1 MAPKSIRNGVIN
13 LLIIVFCYIGNMR
26 TRLIL
31 TTFLSLV
38 CGTSAIHAEYSD
50 HRRKN
55 LDSLENVVAK
65 YTPDRIEKASE
76 EEIKDLI
83 GAYDNLMNGYLQINR
98 ERSILFARKQIALA
112 SRMGW
117 LVKKSDAE
125 KTIGKHYWGSEQ
137 YDSAMFYF
145 NLALEDV
152 DRIAEIASDPEN
164 SEGYSQETVDDS
176 YSSLYGA
183 IGNCLNMMDSIPR
196 AMEYYRKAGEIFEKH
211 GWNESNAIL
220 YYNMGETWREEKDFD
235 QAKECYDTSL
245 KYALESGDSLQIS
258 AAMKGLGNLWLDRG
272 KTRKAFKYLKEAD
285 SYYSLHDDQ
294 EFRARI
300 ETLDLIGQVLSQQK
314 KQLRIFTLGALLLA
328 IMALLLLAVS
338 RRAFIFRRQRDAA
351 DEVID
356 EAMAEKNNGI
366 PTAEKDSDKPLL
378 TAREAEILRLI
389 ASGMTSPQMADKIFL
404 SLATIKWYRKR
415 LLEKFEASNTAE
427 LISKAKEKGLV

>member
-1 MAPKSIRNGVIN
+1 
-13 LLIIVFCYIGNMR
+13 MR

-31 TTFLSLV
+31 ATVLFLA
-38 CGTSAIHAEYSD
+38 CGTATIHAEYSD

-55 LDSLENVVAK
+55 LDSLENVVVK
-65 YTPDRIEKASE
+65 YTPDKIEKATE
-76 EEIKDLI
+76 EELKDLI

-98 ERSILFARKQIALA
+98 ERSIMFARKQIALA

-145 NLALEDV
+145 NLALKDV
-152 DRIAEIASDPEN
+152 DRIAEIAADSVN
-164 SEGYSQETVDDS
+164 SQGYSQVTVDDS

-245 KYALESGDSLQIS
+245 KYALASGDSLQIS

-272 KTRKAFKYLKEAD
+272 KTRKAFRYLKEAD

-300 ETLDLIGQVLSQQK
+300 ETLDLMGKVLSQQK
-314 KQLRIFTLGALLLA
+314 KQLIVITLGAVLLA
-328 IMALLLLAVS
+328 LMTLVLLAVS

-356 EAMAEKNNGI
+356 EAL
-366 PTAEKDSDKPLL
+366 TEKDNDDSTADKGPDKPSL
-378 TAREAEILRLI
+378 TERETEILRLI

-404 SLATIKWYRKR
+404 SIATIKWYRKR
-415 LLEKFEASNTAE
+415 LLEKFDAVNTAE

>member
-1 MAPKSIRNGVIN
+1 
-13 LLIIVFCYIGNMR
+13 MR
-26 TRLIL
+26 KRLIL
-31 TTFLSLV
+31 ATVLFLA
-38 CGTSAIHAEYSD
+38 CWTANIHAEYSD

-55 LDSLENVVAK
+55 LDSLENVVVK
-65 YTPDRIEKASE
+65 YTPDKIEKATE
-76 EEIKDLI
+76 EELKDLI

-145 NLALEDV
+145 NLALKDV
-152 DRIAEIASDPEN
+152 DRIAEIAADSVN
-164 SEGYSQETVDDS
+164 SQGYSQVTVDDS

-245 KYALESGDSLQIS
+245 KYALASGDSLQIS

-272 KTRKAFKYLKEAD
+272 KTRKAFRYLKEAD

-300 ETLDLIGQVLSQQK
+300 ETLDLMGKVLSQQK
-314 KQLRIFTLGALLLA
+314 KQLIVITLGAVLLA
-328 IMALLLLAVS
+328 LMTLVLLAVS

-356 EAMAEKNNGI
+356 EAL
-366 PTAEKDSDKPLL
+366 AEKDNDDSTADKGPDKPSL
-378 TAREAEILRLI
+378 TERETEILRLI

-404 SLATIKWYRKR
+404 SIATIKWYRKR
-415 LLEKFEASNTAE
+415 LLEKFDAVNTAE
-427 LISKAKEKGLV
+427 LISKAKEKGLI

>member
-1 MAPKSIRNGVIN
+1 
-13 LLIIVFCYIGNMR
+13 MR

-31 TTFLSLV
+31 ATVLFLA
-38 CGTSAIHAEYSD
+38 CGTATIHAEYSD

-55 LDSLENVVAK
+55 LDSLENVVVK
-65 YTPDRIEKASE
+65 YTPDKIEKATE
-76 EEIKDLI
+76 EELKDLI

-145 NLALEDV
+145 NLALKDV
-152 DRIAEIASDPEN
+152 DRIAEIAADSVN
-164 SEGYSQETVDDS
+164 SQGYSQVTVDDL

-245 KYALESGDSLQIS
+245 KYALASGDSLQIS

-272 KTRKAFKYLKEAD
+272 KTRKAFRYLKEAD

-300 ETLDLIGQVLSQQK
+300 ETLDLMGKVLSQQK
-314 KQLRIFTLGALLLA
+314 KQLIVITLGAVLLA
-328 IMALLLLAVS
+328 LMTLVLLAVS

-356 EAMAEKNNGI
+356 EAL
-366 PTAEKDSDKPLL
+366 AEKDNDDSTADKGPDKPSL
-378 TAREAEILRLI
+378 TERETEILRLI

-404 SLATIKWYRKR
+404 SIATIKWYRKR
-415 LLEKFEASNTAE
+415 LLEKFDAVNTAE
-427 LISKAKEKGLV
+427 LISKAKEKGLI